1 MYILYDNFC
10 PPNTLQNAYLS
21 DVDLL
26 KYLMVKHVASFNL
39 SCNKFLCR
47 QGSVAIAE
55 CLRHHFT
62 LMMQR
67 GKNILKVI
75 ITSFINSMMA
85 NPETQICFSI
95 CPHNVYFEWGESLWR
110 MHFVLIFWF
119 QNQPACFCNEFCHSW
134 LQSNI
139 TNSTTEV
146 DDLNVLIAWG
156 KMT

>member
-1 MYILYDNFC
+1 M
-10 PPNTLQNAYLS
+10 
-21 DVDLL
+21 VDLL

-39 SCNKFLCR
+39 SCNKFLCK

-75 ITSFINSMMA
+75 ITSFINSMKA

-95 CPHNVYFEWGESLWR
+95 CPHNV
-110 MHFVLIFWF
+110 
-119 QNQPACFCNEFCHSW
+119 CF
-134 LQSNI
+134 
-139 TNSTTEV
+139 
-146 DDLNVLIAWG
+146 
-156 KMT
+156 K

>member
-1 MYILYDNFC
+1 MYIFFLIIFAHQIYC
-10 PPNTLQNAYLS
+10 RMHIWVM
-21 DVDLL
+21 VDLL

-39 SCNKFLCR
+39 SCNKFLCK

-75 ITSFINSMMA
+75 ITSFINSMKA

-95 CPHNVYFEWGESLWR
+95 CPHNVCLEWGESLWR
-110 MHFVLIFWF
+110 MHFFVNLRAFAG
-119 QNQPACFCNEFCHSW
+119 NSATPGCRATSP
-134 LQSNI
+134 
-139 TNSTTEV
+139 TRPRRSTTWTCWSP
-146 DDLNVLIAWG
+146 DGIG
-156 KMT
+156 QS